1 VLVARNTRKRS
12 VPVLLWPFYAV
23 WRILGFTLEL
33 TGRVV
38 GIALGLVLVI
48 VGILVSL
55 TVVGAIVGV
64 PLALLGF
71 MLMVRGLF

>member
-1 VLVARNTRKRS
+1 MTSRDRQPRVPCLL
-12 VPVLLWPFYAV
+12 VPVYAV

-38 GIALGLVLVI
+38 GIALGLVLMI
-48 VGILVSL
+48 VGIIVSL

-64 PLALLGF
+64 PLAILGF